1 MQRYGKLVI
10 DILAKIITINN
21 MITLDKSSNKAVEP
35 IEADI

>member
-10 DILAKIITINN
+10 DILAKIITIAV
-21 MITLDKSSNKAVEP
+21 MITLDKGSSKAVEP